1 MQLTHKIALC
11 PTPEQVDYFK
21 RACGTARRV
30 WNWALNEWNKQY
42 ASGGKPNA
50 MALKKQF
57 NAIKFRGRRLSR
69 KLEAAKEMA
78 GYGRHACLPKGTRLP
93 VLNNR
98 QKSAATLARLHA
110 RLANLR
116 ADFTH
121 KLTTRLCRE
130 NQALGIEDLN
140 VKGMLVN
147 EKLARA
153 ISDVGF
159 GVFRSQL
166 EYLKRLATET
176 ALPVASPTSNGGA
189 ATERVSV
196 AVGKVTP
203 VRYELAVGHSGQ
215 EENCAHFCAL
225 S

>member
-1 MQLTHKIALC
+1 MRMQLTHKIALC

-42 ASGGKPNA
+42 A
-50 MALKKQF
+50 
-57 NAIKFRGRRLSR
+57 
-69 KLEAAKEMA
+69 
-78 GYGRHACLPKGTRLP
+78 
-93 VLNNR
+93 
-98 QKSAATLARLHA
+98 
-110 RLANLR
+110 
-116 ADFTH
+116 
-121 KLTTRLCRE
+121 
-130 NQALGIEDLN
+130 
-140 VKGMLVN
+140 
-147 EKLARA
+147 
-153 ISDVGF
+153 VGF

-166 EYLKRLATET
+166 EYKAQRYGTHLTIADRWYPNSRLCSICGWKNEALTLRDREWVCAQCGAHHDRDLNAALNLKRLATET
-176 ALPVASPTSNGGA
+176 ALPVASPTSNGNGGA

-215 EENCAHFCAL
+215 EENRAHFCAL